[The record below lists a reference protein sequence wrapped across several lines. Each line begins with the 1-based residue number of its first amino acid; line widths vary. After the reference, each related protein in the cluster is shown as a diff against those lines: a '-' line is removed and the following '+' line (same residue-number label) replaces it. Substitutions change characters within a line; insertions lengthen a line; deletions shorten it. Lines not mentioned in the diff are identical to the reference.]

1 MGGGVIRAAFQSHR
15 TDRSGFDRSCLLG
28 RSSSAAASVGLCI
41 VPLASHGAPI
51 SVGSS
56 GPLRRVGRDPRC
68 LVPGRRDA
76 ALLTASFRF
85 RHQYLRGPCIPNH

>member
-1 MGGGVIRAAFQSHR
+1 MGGGVIRVVLQSHR
-15 TDRSGFDRSCLLG
+15 TDRSGFDSSSLLD

-41 VPLASHGAPI
+41 VPMASHGAPI

-56 GPLRRVGRDPRC
+56 GPLRRVRRDRRC

-85 RHQYLRGPCIPNH
+85 RHHDLRGTCTPNH